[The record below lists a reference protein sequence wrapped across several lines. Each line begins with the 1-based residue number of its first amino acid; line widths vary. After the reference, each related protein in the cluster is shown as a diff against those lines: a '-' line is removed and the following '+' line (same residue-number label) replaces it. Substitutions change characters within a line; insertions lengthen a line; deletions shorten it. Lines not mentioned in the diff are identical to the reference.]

1 MGAGVKAAEHAPT
14 LLLQVS
20 TSLCRVW
27 ITLIKLSY
35 ALIHEGL
42 LRPNMQHHESLCGR
56 LLPSALR
63 VSEKNSSR
71 KLSYAQYSE
80 TSPPLFGD
88 KLPLLKCILAS
99 VLAISKSI
107 FILYKNF
114 DAGLI
119 LLPLF

>member
-71 KLSYAQYSE
+71 KLAEQARLPTPLSGYGPKRVGWSSRYYA
-80 TSPPLFGD
+80 
-88 KLPLLKCILAS
+88 
-99 VLAISKSI
+99 
-107 FILYKNF
+107 
-114 DAGLI
+114 
-119 LLPLF
+119 

>member
-35 ALIHEGL
+35 ALIQECL

-71 KLSYAQYSE
+71 KPGDQAHLPTPRYRKVYGWMNTGFREQPFAALQELSQRGR
-80 TSPPLFGD
+80 SPTR
-88 KLPLLKCILAS
+88 
-99 VLAISKSI
+99 
-107 FILYKNF
+107 
-114 DAGLI
+114 
-119 LLPLF
+119 

>member
-71 KLSYAQYSE
+71 KPGEQAR
-80 TSPPLFGD
+80 
-88 KLPLLKCILAS
+88 LPTLRYRIPMRPYGYGFPRMRIGGNRAPYLR
-99 VLAISKSI
+99 
-107 FILYKNF
+107 
-114 DAGLI
+114 
-119 LLPLF
+119 

>member
-71 KLSYAQYSE
+71 Q
-80 TSPPLFGD
+80 
-88 KLPLLKCILAS
+88 LAE
-99 VLAISKSI
+99 
-107 FILYKNF
+107 
-114 DAGLI
+114 
-119 LLPLF
+119 